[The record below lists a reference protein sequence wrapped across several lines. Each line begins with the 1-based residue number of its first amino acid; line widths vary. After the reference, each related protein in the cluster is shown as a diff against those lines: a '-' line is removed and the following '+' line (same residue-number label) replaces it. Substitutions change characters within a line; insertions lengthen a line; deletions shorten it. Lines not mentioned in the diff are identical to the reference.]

1 MAIPKS
7 VPKRYTVHRYFV
19 SGTGPQISAGS
30 INGSRDPPRMIAM
43 SCAAA
48 PTGSLAQ
55 SEADPIFAL
64 IARHRAEQEAY
75 GEALVAREH
84 GVTANDRDEQLC
96 HSCHELGWALA
107 NTTPTSLAGVAAVL
121 RYVNEFEDRGEEWPG
136 TDTIGSDGWHY
147 QLRQTAA
154 RALETPLS

>member
-1 MAIPKS
+1 MAARGVALTLAT
-7 VPKRYTVHRYFV
+7 VPAT
-19 SGTGPQISAGS
+19 A
-30 INGSRDPPRMIAM
+30 
-43 SCAAA
+43 AAA

-121 RYVNEFEDRGEEWPG
+121 RYVNEFEDRGEEWPD